1 MMRVGTK
8 SWITVVAFTITC
20 MAPSWTD
27 AQDQRFRMSL
37 GSAATNGAGDANLAL
52 SGTIEAQRGAK
63 PAAIDG
69 YWKLTAEFPEYD
81 LDSTVRFRT
90 SADGRTVE
98 LVVLGPTSGRPST
111 VVGTMT
117 GSQLSLT
124 APGPLGEMRVS
135 LTYSDPTISGT
146 WAAADL
152 TGQIRGTRMAPRKPE
167 PNSYPKYFR
176 WIHERL
182 RNNFYD
188 PRLNGVE
195 IEKVRAAYAEQ
206 MANVRDDAD
215 FVLLIRRFLG
225 EFKTSHTDFYLAPEG
240 SPIRERVPVV
250 TWRRL
255 SPEINYL
262 RIRHFDPQSAQE
274 LTDFDRALEEAAGS
288 PSVVIDLRGNRGGKA
303 SLAFHALSLFLEPGL
318 DASHVLGRL
327 GTSAAPSMPNPSAN
341 AIPGLLV
348 VPSSRVPWP
357 EIVSKGAAVIR
368 IDGVPKRLYR
378 GRTVV
383 LVDDR
388 CASACELFAAILRDR
403 GGAILIG
410 GQTRGE
416 LLLSYTY
423 RIYQNMV
430 FKKKDSG
437 WRLQLPVL
445 DFRTISGERIE
456 SKGVAPDRQVQSG
469 GAADAVLEAA
479 LEYLKDGS
487 PGRQ

>member
-1 MMRVGTK
+1 MTK
-8 SWITVVAFTITC
+8 SHRNALVLCLVVLGLL
-20 MAPSWTD
+20 PS
-27 AQDQRFRMSL
+27 
-37 GSAATNGAGDANLAL
+37 GAV
-52 SGTIEAQRGAK
+52 EAQRGAK

-69 YWKLTAEFPEYD
+69 DWKLTAEFPEFD

-98 LVVLGPTSGRPST
+98 GVVLGPTSGRPST

-146 WAAADL
+146 WAAPDL
-152 TGQIRGTRMAPRKPE
+152 TGPIRGTRMAPRKPE
-167 PNSYPKYFR
+167 PNYYPKYFR
-176 WIHERL
+176 WTYERL
-182 RNNFYD
+182 RNNFYY
-188 PRLNGVE
+188 PRLNDVE
-195 IEKVRAAYAEQ
+195 IEKVHAGYAEQ
-206 MANVRDDAD
+206 LATVRDDAD

-225 EFKTSHTDFYLAPEG
+225 EFKTSHTDFYLAPGG
-240 SPIRERVPVV
+240 SPIRERVPLV

-262 RIRHFDPQSAQE
+262 RIRHFSPQSARE
-274 LTDFDRALEEAAGS
+274 STDFNRALEEAAGS
-288 PSVVIDLRGNRGGKA
+288 PSVVIDLRGNRGGNA
-303 SLAFHALSLFLEPGL
+303 SLVFHALSLFLEPGL
-318 DASHVLGRL
+318 DASYVLGRR
-327 GTSAAPSMPNPSAN
+327 GTSAAAAMPNPSEH

-357 EIVSKGAAVIR
+357 AIVSKGAAVIR

-388 CASACELFAAILRDR
+388 CVSACELFAAILRDR
-403 GGAILIG
+403 GGAVLIG
-410 GQTRGE
+410 GQTPGE
-416 LLLSYTY
+416 LLLSQTYT
-423 RIYQNMV
+423 INKNMV
-430 FKKKDSG
+430 FKTKDSG
-437 WRLQLPVL
+437 WRFEFPIL

-456 SKGVAPDRQVQSG
+456 GKGLAPDREVQSG
-469 GAADAVLEAA
+469 GAADVALEAA
-479 LEYLKDGS
+479 LRYLQDGS
-487 PGRQ
+487 PGRR